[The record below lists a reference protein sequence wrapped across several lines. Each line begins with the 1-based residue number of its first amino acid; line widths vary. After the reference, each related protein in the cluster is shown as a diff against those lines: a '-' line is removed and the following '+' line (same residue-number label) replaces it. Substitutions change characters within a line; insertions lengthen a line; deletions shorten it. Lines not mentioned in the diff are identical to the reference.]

1 MKYVN
6 VKISN
11 SDLWLKWAFA
21 YCCFV
26 YLFLYIVYTV
36 VHPQPTP
43 PSLAGSMLSR
53 NTELR
58 DSLYCS
64 LTINTK
70 SYTVLVLMSL
80 INHLGQLDEPV
91 ISVWGI
97 NPPIE
102 NYLKVCPNWL
112 CRKHW
117 WPFWC
122 QTQGTFSHCHTD
134 PAHWA
139 LFNTLCFLGHRTPL
153 WYFSPH
159 LLFTALQLASVRCHP
174 HPLLSPPY
182 HIPCESILSPCSF
195 FPSKRELASSSPGHL
210 GDCCLPVRLF
220 GPELA
225 LYAAVLSGPLIVR
238 H

>member
-36 VHPQPTP
+36 VHPHPTP
-43 PSLAGSMLSR
+43 PSLAGRMLSR

-112 CRKHW
+112 CRKHS

-134 PAHWA
+134 PAHRA

-153 WYFSPH
+153 FGTFLPTYSSLLCSLLVFGVTHTHCSHHPIIFHVSP
-159 LLFTALQLASVRCHP
+159 
-174 HPLLSPPY
+174 
-182 HIPCESILSPCSF
+182 F
-195 FPSKRELASSSPGHL
+195 FPPAPFFLQNVS
-210 GDCCLPVRLF
+210 
-220 GPELA
+220 
-225 LYAAVLSGPLIVR
+225 
-238 H
+238 

>member
-21 YCCFV
+21 YGCFV
-26 YLFLYIVYTV
+26 YLFLYIVYIV

-53 NTELR
+53 NTGLR

-102 NYLKVCPNWL
+102 NYLKCA
-112 CRKHW
+112 
-117 WPFWC
+117 
-122 QTQGTFSHCHTD
+122 QTGFAENTHDRSGVKPRVHFLTVIQTLLIGPCLTRFVS
-134 PAHWA
+134 WA
-139 LFNTLCFLGHRTPL
+139 IGHHSL
-153 WYFSPH
+153 VLFSPP
-159 LLFTALQLASVRCHP
+159 TP
-174 HPLLSPPY
+174 H
-182 HIPCESILSPCSF
+182 CF
-195 FPSKRELASSSPGHL
+195 
-210 GDCCLPVRLF
+210 
-220 GPELA
+220 
-225 LYAAVLSGPLIVR
+225 AAC
-238 H
+238 